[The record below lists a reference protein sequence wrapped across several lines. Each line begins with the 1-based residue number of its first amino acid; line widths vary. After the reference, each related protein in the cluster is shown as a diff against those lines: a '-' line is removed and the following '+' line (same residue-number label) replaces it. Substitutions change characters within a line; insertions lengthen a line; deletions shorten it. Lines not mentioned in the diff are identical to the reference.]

1 MPASHHNEAITELIR
16 ATGARVTVPRVTVL
30 SLLQRQQQS
39 LTHQEIQDLLAD
51 KALDSVTLY
60 RVLDWLVDHELAHRI
75 VSADQVW
82 RFHAGAGQHGH
93 EHAHF
98 QCTKCEMVT
107 CIADVRM
114 PKSPKLPAGFHG
126 TEVAYMI
133 KGTCPQCSK
142 P

>member
-1 MPASHHNEAITELIR
+1 MPATPTEDDIKDMIR
-16 ATGARVTVPRVTVL
+16 ATGAKVTVPRVTVL
-30 SLLQRQQQS
+30 SLLLRQQQS

-75 VSADQVW
+75 ASADQVW
-82 RFHAGAGQHGH
+82 RFHGGAGQHDH

-98 QCTKCEMVT
+98 QCTQCDMVT

-114 PKSPKLPAGFHG
+114 PKTPKLPAGFRS
-126 TEVAYMI
+126 TEAAYLI
-133 KGTCPQCSK
+133 KGTCPNCSK
-142 P
+142 Q